1 MRFLGGA
8 MKLFWLS
15 LIIPVLFCAQYNVVS
30 FFEGYSTIQIY
41 RDGTQIEL
49 SEENKNKFDEIFCS
63 SIEGA
68 IQKPAYGVI
77 TNDILQEQLKQG
89 IWIKFTFSQTIIKS
103 QMPFDEL
110 IINITKDSS
119 GLNIYRGND
128 GVFEG
133 RCFYLDLR
141 GNLNDLYDF
150 IEGLSLANLAE
161 IELENQEPV
170 KTFLVDD
177 KNDNEDKE
185 DETDNTPPND
195 KKPSLK
201 LVSKLDENYDDQ
213 TQDKLED
220 KLPESQ
226 KELLNHLQ

>member
-1 MRFLGGA
+1 
-8 MKLFWLS
+8 
-15 LIIPVLFCAQYNVVS
+15 
-30 FFEGYSTIQIY
+30 
-41 RDGTQIEL
+41 
-49 SEENKNKFDEIFCS
+49 
-63 SIEGA
+63 
-68 IQKPAYGVI
+68 
-77 TNDILQEQLKQG
+77 
-89 IWIKFTFSQTIIKS
+89 
-103 QMPFDEL
+103 MPFDEL

-133 RCFYLDLR
+133 RCFYLDLK

-150 IEGLSLANLAE
+150 IEGLSPANLAE
-161 IELENQEPV
+161 VELENQEPE
-170 KTFLVDD
+170 KTSLVDD
-177 KNDNEDKE
+177 KNDNEDE
-185 DETDNTPPND
+185 DDKTDDAPPDD

-213 TQDKLED
+213 PQDKLED

>member
-1 MRFLGGA
+1 

-49 SEENKNKFDEIFCS
+49 SEENKNKFDELFCS

-133 RCFYLDLR
+133 RCFYLDLK

-150 IEGLSLANLAE
+150 IENLSPSNTTSE
-161 IELENQEPV
+161 VELENQEPE
-170 KTFLVDD
+170 KTSLVDD
-177 KNDNEDKE
+177 KNDNEDE
-185 DETDNTPPND
+185 DDKTDDAPPDD

-213 TQDKLED
+213 PQDKLED

>member
-1 MRFLGGA
+1 

-49 SEENKNKFDEIFCS
+49 SEENKNKFDELFCS

-68 IQKPAYGVI
+68 IQKPAYGVV

-110 IINITKDSS
+110 IINITKDSF

-133 RCFYLDLR
+133 RCFYLDLK
-141 GNLNDLYDF
+141 GNLNDFYDF
-150 IEGLSLANLAE
+150 IENLSPSNTTTE
-161 IELENQEPV
+161 VELENQEPE
-170 KTFLVDD
+170 KTSLVDD
-177 KNDNEDKE
+177 KNDNEDE
-185 DETDNTPPND
+185 DDKTDDTPPND

-213 TQDKLED
+213 LQDKLED